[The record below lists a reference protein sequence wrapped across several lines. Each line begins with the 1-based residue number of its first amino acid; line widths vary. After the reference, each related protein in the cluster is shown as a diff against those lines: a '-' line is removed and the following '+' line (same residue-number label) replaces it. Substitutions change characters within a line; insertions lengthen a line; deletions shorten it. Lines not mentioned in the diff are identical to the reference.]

1 MKEIDTPSEMKFEVL
16 SFPNGS
22 MIPGEYALCIRSDE
36 DHVANGG
43 NKNPHLEWSNIP
55 EDTGSLAVLVI
66 DPDAPSVAD
75 DVNQEGKSVPSDLQ
89 RVDFY
94 HWILVDIPPDIRE
107 IPEGADSSGI
117 TPGGKPVGETDY
129 GIRGA
134 NDFTDW
140 FAGDEEMEGVYGGY
154 DGPCPPWNDEIL
166 HHYHFRLYALDAK
179 TLGLSGKFRGDD
191 ALEAMDGHILEVA
204 EWVGIQS
211 LNPEVIG

>member
-117 TPGGKPVGETDY
+117 PRVGSLWGRLITVFGGRTISLIGLREMRRWRASTVGMTVPVHPGTMRSCITTTFACMRWTRRRWGYPENSGEMMRWKQWTDTSW
-129 GIRGA
+129 R
-134 NDFTDW
+134 W
-140 FAGDEEMEGVYGGY
+140 
-154 DGPCPPWNDEIL
+154 
-166 HHYHFRLYALDAK
+166 
-179 TLGLSGKFRGDD
+179 LSGLGFSR
-191 ALEAMDGHILEVA
+191 
-204 EWVGIQS
+204 
-211 LNPEVIG
+211 